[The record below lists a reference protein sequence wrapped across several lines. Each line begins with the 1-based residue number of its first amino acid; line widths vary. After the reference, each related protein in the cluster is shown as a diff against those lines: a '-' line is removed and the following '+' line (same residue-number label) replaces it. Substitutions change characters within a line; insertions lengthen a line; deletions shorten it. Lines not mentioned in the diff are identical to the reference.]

1 MRQGFTLV
9 ELIIVLAIVAI
20 LTSISI
26 PAYSQESDLQL
37 TLTVNQLVADLYQVQ
52 ALSECNGVAS
62 IMFWND
68 LDQGNYMIFV
78 NAIPLRTVH
87 LPRNV
92 YIGADIATIEY
103 GNGWPIT
110 GYTLIMKGSK
120 TTPQP
125 INSGSTADRNAFERR
140 NLITNHRI
148 KHGSTNKG
156 PGRTFMASEA
166 RNNPKTVIQ

>member
-110 GYTLIMKGSK
+110 GYTLLMKCPTALYLQSVIISLSTGRIRVEK
-120 TTPQP
+120 QQP
-125 INSGSTADRNAFERR
+125 FPS
-140 NLITNHRI
+140 
-148 KHGSTNKG
+148 
-156 PGRTFMASEA
+156 GRTVHAS
-166 RNNPKTVIQ
+166 